1 MLKIPKFLAFLEN
14 RLAHFEELT
23 RQWNEKYE
31 REVKQLDEQIN
42 ATKDVMISLKIKYD
56 DMVSDFNQREIDIT
70 EYLEEKKI
78 KDDAAAQIEREYQ
91 SIVKIQS
98 WWKGIMVRRGLG
110 PYKRK
115 KGGPKGKPKKGGGGK
130 KK

>member
-1 MLKIPKFLAFLEN
+1 M
-14 RLAHFEELT
+14 
-23 RQWNEKYE
+23 
-31 REVKQLDEQIN
+31 KQLDEQIN

-56 DMVSDFNQREIDIT
+56 DMVDQFNMRESENQ

-78 KDDAAAQIEREYQ
+78 KEDAANAIEREYQ

-115 KGGPKGKPKKGGGGK
+115 KGAKKAKRAPAAAPKKK
-130 KK
+130 

>member
-1 MLKIPKFLAFLEN
+1 
-14 RLAHFEELT
+14 
-23 RQWNEKYE
+23 
-31 REVKQLDEQIN
+31 VKQLDEQIN

-56 DMVSDFNQREIDIT
+56 DMVEQFNQREVDIQ

-78 KDDAAAQIEREYQ
+78 KDDAAAQIELEYQ

-110 PYKRK
+110 QYRRK
-115 KGGPKGKPKKGGGGK
+115 KGGPKGKPKKAGGK